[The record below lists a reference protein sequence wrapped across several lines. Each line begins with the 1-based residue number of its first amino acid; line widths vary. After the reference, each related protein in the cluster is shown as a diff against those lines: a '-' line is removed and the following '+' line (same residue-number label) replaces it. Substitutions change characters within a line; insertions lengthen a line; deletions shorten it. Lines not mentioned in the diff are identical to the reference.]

1 MIPEAYTRDTLRALE
16 AKEKAQWI
24 AYAPFVFQA
33 TRGLLDTGALAVVD
47 AAGPV
52 GLALDEIAQ
61 RCRLSTY
68 AARVLTEAALGIGL
82 LTEQDARYRL
92 TKTARFLLHDAMT
105 RANFAFTQDVNYLGL
120 FHLDE
125 ALRDGKPAG
134 LKVFGDWPTLYQALA
149 QLPEAVRHSWFRFD
163 HLYSD
168 RAFPA
173 VLPQVFRRA
182 PRRLLDIGGNTGK
195 WALACVAHD
204 PDVHVTIVDLPG
216 QLRDAAA
223 AVQAAGHGARVA
235 FHEAD
240 LLDAATALPAGFDAI
255 WMSQFLDCFA
265 DAEIVSILRRVAAAL
280 GPQARAYVLEPFW
293 DRQRFGASAF
303 SLQMTS
309 LYFTAMANG
318 NSQMYRSE
326 VFLALV
332 RQAGLEVEE
341 QVDGLGLGHTLLV
354 CRRAAP

>member
-1 MIPEAYTRDTLRALE
+1 MIPEAYTRDGLRALE

-33 TRGLLDTGALAVVD
+33 TRGLLETGVLAAIE
-47 AAGPV
+47 AAGAG
-52 GLALDEIAQ
+52 GLSLDEAAQ
-61 RCRLSTY
+61 RCKLSTY

-120 FHLDE
+120 FHLDA

-134 LKVFGDWPTLYQALA
+134 LQAFGDWPTIYQGLS
-149 QLPEAVRHSWFRFD
+149 QLPEPVRRSWFGFD

-173 VLPQVFRRA
+173 VLPHVFKRA
-182 PRRLLDIGGNTGK
+182 PRTLLDIGGNTGK

-204 PDVHVTIVDLPG
+204 PAVQVTIVDLPG
-216 QLRDAAA
+216 QLRDAAR

-235 FHEAD
+235 FREAN
-240 LLDAATALPAGFDAI
+240 LLDAATVLPTGFDAI

-293 DRQRFGASAF
+293 DRQRFLASSF

-309 LYFTAMANG
+309 LYFTALANG
-318 NSQMYRSE
+318 NSQMYRSD
-326 VFLALV
+326 VFLGLV

-341 QVDGLGLGHTLLV
+341 QVDGLGHQ
-354 CRRAAP
+354 P